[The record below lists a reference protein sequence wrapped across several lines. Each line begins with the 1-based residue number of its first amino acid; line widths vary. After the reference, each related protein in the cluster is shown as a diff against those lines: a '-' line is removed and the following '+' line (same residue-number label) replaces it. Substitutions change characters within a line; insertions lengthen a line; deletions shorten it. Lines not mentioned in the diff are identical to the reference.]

1 MIMAT
6 AKKRTDKGALQVE
19 LRLKDEH
26 IYWKKY
32 VWDAKQPM
40 AVVIC
45 NYPGQEKLYQDNLT
59 SMLVKNAVIEM
70 DKYGGVIIANLFT
83 KPLQTVNERTLAE
96 AFLDDGM
103 EELIKVCN
111 EAEIVILAIG
121 SLANRFQVAA
131 DRLKILLKQAKN
143 VGLLD
148 RIYELTNG
156 QHKRVH
162 PLAIRNERWSLLE
175 IDEARLA
182 ELMQL

>member
-1 MIMAT
+1 MVT
-6 AKKRTDKGALQVE
+6 AKKKTDKGTIQVE

-40 AVVIC
+40 VVVIC
-45 NYPGQEKLYQDNLT
+45 NYPGQEELYQDNLT

-70 DKYGGVIIANLFT
+70 GKYGGVIIANLFT
-83 KPLQTVNERTLAE
+83 KSLQTVNERTLAE

-103 EELIKVCN
+103 EELLKVCN

-121 SLANRFQVAA
+121 SLANRFQVAT
-131 DRLKILLKQAKN
+131 DRLKVLLNQIKN

-148 RIYELTNG
+148 KLYELANG

-162 PLAIRNERWSLLE
+162 PLAIRNEKWSLLE
-175 IDEARLA
+175 VNEERLA

>member
-1 MIMAT
+1 MTT
-6 AKKRTDKGALQVE
+6 AKKRTDKGTLQIE
-19 LRLKDEH
+19 IRLKDEH

-32 VWDAKQPM
+32 VWDAKRPM
-40 AVVIC
+40 AMIIG
-45 NYPGQEKLYQDNLT
+45 NYPGQEELYQDNLT

-70 DKYGGVIIANLFT
+70 SKYGGVIIANLFT

-103 EELIKVCN
+103 EELIKACN
-111 EAEIVILAIG
+111 ESEIVILAIG
-121 SLANRFQVAA
+121 SLANRFQVAT

-148 RIYELTNG
+148 KLYELTNG

-162 PLAIRNERWSLLE
+162 PLAIRNEKWSLLE
-175 IDEARLA
+175 INEERLA